1 MANPDTTEA
10 REALRKAR
18 SERIK
23 IAERKKDICN
33 ELHRIDERMADL
45 EVFLKVAYE
54 MENQHVQS

>member
-1 MANPDTTEA
+1 MTDRPQTTPA
-10 REALRKAR
+10 RAR
-18 SERIK
+18 AERNE
-23 IAERKKDICN
+23 IAGRKKDLCN